1 MFTDHRPVLT
11 DFGIANAKEG
21 TAPARTDVYVGP
33 PMPGPLQSQPMG
45 VLFHH
50 RPTSVGLA
58 TRLGQTTITAFQGLE
73 IADPERVQGLAGAFE
88 AVGLG
93 AHGPAPLGTQVP
105 GEGRVGVLAQ
115 QVWARCLPLGRAS
128 VLLDLLGERIDD
140 LVIALASGGD
150 PYGLPKGRVGASPI
164 AQSSLIRSMC
174 QPQGHRVGGTDKAPQ
189 PFPVTVPVRPKADV
203 DGHQRE
209 TEEPRGAAPG
219 FGRREPGTVTSRRYF
234 LIQLPSE
241 STCQPCTSGS

>member
-1 MFTDHRPVLT
+1 MRRRTQHIMFTNHRPVLT

-21 TAPARTDVYVGP
+21 TTPDRTDVYVGP

-88 AVGLG
+88 AIDLG

-105 GEGRVGVLAQ
+105 GEGTVGVLAQ
-115 QVWARCLPLGRAS
+115 QVRARRLPLGAG
-128 VLLDLLGERIDD
+128 LG
-140 LVIALASGGD
+140 
-150 PYGLPKGRVGASPI
+150 SP
-164 AQSSLIRSMC
+164 RS
-174 QPQGHRVGGTDKAPQ
+174 
-189 PFPVTVPVRPKADV
+189 
-203 DGHQRE
+203 
-209 TEEPRGAAPG
+209 PR
-219 FGRREPGTVTSRRYF
+219 
-234 LIQLPSE
+234 
-241 STCQPCTSGS
+241 